1 MKLHQLRVLLALAQ
15 HGSMHEA
22 SRSLHIS
29 QPALSKAVAELEREL
44 GVTLMS
50 RSVRGVSLTNYGR
63 ALAKRASVVEQ
74 ELRHALEDIEGMR
87 GHAEAQ
93 LNIGFSAVASSGPL
107 PESIAAFRARCP
119 GVAVH
124 AYEMR
129 PQQILEGLREGRL
142 DLALIST
149 NSGPGTSA
157 FQWEPLFS
165 VGMVL
170 ATRPGHPLARTTRL
184 RDLLEADWLTLD
196 PLDDPGC
203 PLASLMRLNRLEM
216 PKRIVHSVSNLLGLQ
231 LATCTDVISMW
242 SDFVFYGMSGP
253 LVLRRDAL
261 HTLPIRDELPDF
273 HVFMVYRSTDLM
285 TQACTEFSKE
295 IRHRCRTMV
304 SPRAAALSTARARK
318 STGAAA
324 KSRVE
329 R

>member
-107 PESIAAFRARCP
+107 PESIAAFRARFP

-142 DLALIST
+142 DLALVST

-196 PLDDPGC
+196 PLDDPGS

-216 PKRIVHSVSNLLGLQ
+216 PRRIVHSVSNLLGLQ
-231 LATCTDVISMW
+231 LATCTDVISIW

-285 TQACTEFSKE
+285 TQVCTEFSKE
-295 IRHRCRTMV
+295 VRHRCRTMV
-304 SPRAAALSTARARK
+304 SPRAAAPGTARTRTT
-318 STGAAA
+318 TGAAA
-324 KSRVE
+324 KSRLE

>member
-107 PESIAAFRARCP
+107 PESIAAFRARFP

-196 PLDDPGC
+196 PLDDPGS

-216 PKRIVHSVSNLLGLQ
+216 PRRIVHSVSNLLGLQ
-231 LATCTDVISMW
+231 LATCTDVISIW

-285 TQACTEFSKE
+285 TQVCTEFSKE
-295 IRHRCRTMV
+295 VRHRCRTMV
-304 SPRAAALSTARARK
+304 SPRAAAPGTARTRK
-318 STGAAA
+318 TTGAAA
-324 KSRVE
+324 K
-329 R
+329 

>member
-29 QPALSKAVAELEREL
+29 QPALSKAIAELEREL

-107 PESIAAFRARCP
+107 PESIAAFRARFP
-119 GVAVH
+119 GVEVH

-149 NSGPGTSA
+149 NSGPSTSA

-170 ATRPGHPLARTTRL
+170 AARPGHPLADTTRL

-196 PLDDPGC
+196 PLDDPGS
-203 PLASLMRLNRLEM
+203 PLASLMRVNRLDM

-304 SPRAAALSTARARK
+304 PPRAAALGTARARK
-318 STGAAA
+318 TAGSAA
-324 KSRVE
+324 KSRLE
-329 R
+329 P

>member
-44 GVTLMS
+44 GVTLIS

-63 ALAKRASVVEQ
+63 ALAKRANVVEQ
-74 ELRHALEDIEGMR
+74 ELRHAQEDIEAMR

-107 PESIAAFRARCP
+107 PEAIAEFRQRYP
-119 GVAVH
+119 SVALR

-129 PQQILEGLREGRL
+129 PQQILEGLREGHL

-149 NSGPGTSA
+149 NSGPGTNA

-165 VGMVL
+165 VGMVI
-170 ATRPGHPLARTTRL
+170 AARPDHPLGRVTHL
-184 RDLLEADWLTLD
+184 RSLLDADWLTLD
-196 PLDDPGC
+196 PLDDPGS
-203 PLASLMRLNRLEM
+203 PLASLMRLHRLDM
-216 PKRIVHSVSNLLGLQ
+216 PKRIVQSASNLLGLQ
-231 LATCTDVISMW
+231 LATCTDLISMW
-242 SDFVFYGMSGP
+242 SDFVFYGMGGP
-253 LVLRRDAL
+253 LMLNRA
-261 HTLPIRDELPDF
+261 TLKPIPIRDELPDF
-273 HVFMVYRSTDLM
+273 HVYMVYRSTDLM

-295 IRHRCRTMV
+295 VRHRSATMV
-304 SPRAAALSTARARK
+304 SPRVAAGTAAGTESSAARHSK
-318 STGAAA
+318 S
-324 KSRVE
+324 
-329 R
+329 

>member
-107 PESIAAFRARCP
+107 PESIAAFRARFP
-119 GVAVH
+119 GVALH

-170 ATRPGHPLARTTRL
+170 ATRPGHALARTTRL

-196 PLDDPGC
+196 PLDDPGS
-203 PLASLMRLNRLEM
+203 PLASLMRLNRLDM

-285 TQACTEFSKE
+285 TQVCTEFSKE

-304 SPRAAALSTARARK
+304 SPRAAALGTTRARK
-318 STGAAA
+318 TADGAA
-324 KSRVE
+324 KSRLE

>member
-63 ALAKRASVVEQ
+63 VLAKRANVVEQ
-74 ELRHALEDIEGMR
+74 ELRHALEDIEAMR

-107 PESIAAFRARCP
+107 PEAIAEFRLRYPA
-119 GVAVH
+119 VALR

-129 PQQILEGLREGRL
+129 PQQILEGLREGHL

-149 NSGPGTSA
+149 NSGPGTNA

-165 VGMVL
+165 VGMVI
-170 ATRPGHPLARTTRL
+170 AARPGHPLGRVTRL
-184 RDLLEADWLTLD
+184 RSLLDADWLTLD
-196 PLDDPGC
+196 PLDDPGS
-203 PLASLMRLNRLEM
+203 PLASLMRLHRLDM
-216 PKRIVHSVSNLLGLQ
+216 PKRIVQSASNLLGLQ
-231 LATCTDVISMW
+231 LATCTDLISMW
-242 SDFVFYGMSGP
+242 SDFVFHGTVGP
-253 LVLRRDAL
+253 LMLNRT
-261 HTLPIRDELPDF
+261 TLKPIPIRDELPDF
-273 HVFMVYRSTDLM
+273 HVYMVYRSTDLM
-285 TQACTEFSKE
+285 TQACAEFSKE
-295 IRHRCRTMV
+295 VRHRSRAMV
-304 SPRAAALSTARARK
+304 SPRADV
-318 STGAAA
+318 GAARHS
-324 KSRVE
+324 KS
-329 R
+329 